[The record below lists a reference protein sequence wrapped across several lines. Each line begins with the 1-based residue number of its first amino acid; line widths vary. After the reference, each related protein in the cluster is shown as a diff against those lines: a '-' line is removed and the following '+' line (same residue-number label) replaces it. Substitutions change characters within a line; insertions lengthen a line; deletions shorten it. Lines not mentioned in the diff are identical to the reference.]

1 MPELPEVEL
10 VRRALEPVLTGAR
23 FDAVVLRRK
32 NLRIPFPRRFVDR
45 LVGTTITAVTR
56 RAKYLLATLSSGET
70 LLIHLGMTGGF
81 RVAHARIDGGYR
93 SEEASDD
100 EKHDHVVFTMST
112 GAVVTFN
119 DARRFGLM
127 DLVRRNRLAAH
138 PVVGRLGPE
147 PLSPDFD
154 AAALARACRKRSVP
168 LKLALLDQ
176 RVVAGVG
183 NIYASEALWVAG
195 LSPTAHGLDDHDRSG
210 PPSPY
215 GGAPGRGHRGGA
227 RGGHCRHRTALSR
240 LRSGRWALSAP
251 HLRRHHQAH
260 RAGRARHVLLPGVP
274 ALAVAEGAGAQTAT
288 ASGTRTTL

>member
-1 MPELPEVEL
+1 M
-10 VRRALEPVLTGAR
+10 AGAR
-23 FDAVVLRRK
+23 FDAVILRRK

-70 LLIHLGMTGGF
+70 LLMHLGMTGGF

-93 SEEASDD
+93 SEDGLDD
-100 EKHDHVVFTMST
+100 ERHDHVVFSLSS
-112 GAVVTFN
+112 GATVTFN

-127 DLVRRNRLAAH
+127 DLVRRDGLGVH

-147 PLSPDFD
+147 PLSPDFH
-154 AAALARACRKRSVP
+154 ASALARACHKKSTP

-195 LSPTAHGLDDHDRSG
+195 LSPKRKASTITTASSRPRPTAVRLAAAIVEVLELAIAGTG
-210 PPSPY
+210 PRFRVY
-215 GGAPGRGHRGGA
+215 ERAGGPCLRRGCEGRIKRIVQGA
-227 RGGHCRHRTALSR
+227 RSTFYCPVCQR
-240 LRSGRWALSAP
+240 
-251 HLRRHHQAH
+251 
-260 RAGRARHVLLPGVP
+260 
-274 ALAVAEGAGAQTAT
+274 
-288 ASGTRTTL
+288 

>member
-1 MPELPEVEL
+1 M
-10 VRRALEPVLTGAR
+10 TGAR

-56 RAKYLLATLSSGET
+56 RAKYILVTLSSEET
-70 LLIHLGMTGGF
+70 LLMHLGMTGGF

-93 SEEASDD
+93 SEDGLDD
-100 EKHDHVVFTMST
+100 ERHDHVVFSLSS
-112 GAVVTFN
+112 GATVTFN

-127 DLVRRNRLAAH
+127 DLVRRNGLAVH

-147 PLSPDFD
+147 PLSPEFD
-154 AAALARACRKRSVP
+154 SAALARACRKKAAP

-195 LSPTAHGLDDHDRSG
+195 LSPKRKAATIATPTGRPRPTAARLAAAIVEVLEAAIAGTGPRFRVYDREGG
-210 PPSPY
+210 P
-215 GGAPGRGHRGGA
+215 
-227 RGGHCRHRTALSR
+227 C
-240 LRSGRWALSAP
+240 LRSGC
-251 HLRRHHQAH
+251 
-260 RAGRARHVLLPGVP
+260 
-274 ALAVAEGAGAQTAT
+274 
-288 ASGTRTTL
+288 SGTIKRIVQGARSTFYCPVCQR